1 MYKQIYCAALCC
13 VSLSAVAAPNNQFN
27 PAISLILEGQYAAYE
42 QDPESYELPGFMLG
56 GESEL
61 VAEGFSMGHNELM
74 LDANIDDRFYGKFT
88 LAFAEHEGEMET
100 EVEEAYVETLGLPG
114 GLSVRAGRFYSGIGY
129 LNSHHRHAWDFS
141 DAPLVY
147 RGMMGGQIIDDGVQL
162 RWLAPTPLFLQL
174 GVEKTR
180 GERFPA
186 GGAAND
192 GNGASAA
199 FIKLGGD
206 LGTSHSWQ
214 LGLSRWQAEVIDR
227 ESGGHAHGG
236 ATEVPSF
243 SGDSDING
251 LDFVWKWAP
260 EGNPTERNFKFQAE
274 YFERDE
280 DGTVVLEGSDP
291 LETTTYQGEQSG
303 WYVQGVYQFMPRWR
317 VGLRHDRLRA
327 DNRGADADVL
337 AEAGLD
343 DEGHTPRRSSAMVDY
358 SHSEY
363 SRIQLQYNRDDSAPV
378 SDDQVFV
385 YYVMSLGAH
394 GAHRF

>member
-1 MYKQIYCAALCC
+1 MYKYAFSAALCC
-13 VSLSAVAAPNNQFN
+13 VSLSAVAASNQFN
-27 PAISLILEGQYAAYE
+27 PAISLILEGQYAAYD
-42 QDPESYELPGFMLG
+42 QDPENYELPGFMLG

-61 VAEGFSMGHNELM
+61 VPEGFAMGHNELV
-74 LDANIDDRFYGKFT
+74 LDANIDDRYYGKFT
-88 LAFAEHEGEMET
+88 LAFAEHEGEMVT
-100 EVEEAYVETLGLPG
+100 EVEEAYVETLGLPA

-147 RGMMGGQIIDDGVQL
+147 RGMLGGQVIDDGVQL

-192 GNGASAA
+192 GSGASAA

-227 ESGGHAHGG
+227 DSGAHAHGG

-243 SGDSDING
+243 SGDSDISG
-251 LDFVWKWAP
+251 IDFVWKWAP
-260 EGNPTERNFKFQAE
+260 DGNPTQRNFKFQAE

-303 WYVQGVYQFMPRWR
+303 WYMQGVYQFMPRWR

-327 DNRGADADVL
+327 DNRGVDADVL

-343 DEGHTPRRSSAMVDY
+343 DERHTPRRSSVMVDY

-363 SRIQLQYNRDDSAPV
+363 SRIQLQYNQDDSSSVA
-378 SDDQVFV
+378 DDQVFL

>member
-1 MYKQIYCAALCC
+1 MYKYTCAAALCC
-13 VSLSAVAAPNNQFN
+13 VSLSVAADNRFN
-27 PAISLILEGQYAAYE
+27 PAMSLILEGQYAAYD
-42 QDPESYELPGFMLG
+42 QDPENYELPGFMLG
-56 GESEL
+56 GESGL
-61 VAEGFSMGHNELM
+61 VPEGFAMGHNELV
-74 LDANIDDRFYGKFT
+74 LSANIDDLYYGRFT
-88 LAFAEHEGEMET
+88 LAFAEHDGEMET
-100 EVEEAYVETLGLPG
+100 EVEEAFIETLGLPG
-114 GLSVRAGRFYSGIGY
+114 GLSLRAGRFFSGIGY

-147 RGMMGGQIIDDGVQL
+147 RAMLGGQAIDDGVQL

-192 GNGASAA
+192 GSGVSAA
-199 FIKLGGD
+199 FIEIGGD
-206 LGTSHSWQ
+206 VGVSHSWQ

-227 ESGGHAHGG
+227 AAGAHAHGG

-243 SGDSDING
+243 SGDSDINAID
-251 LDFVWKWAP
+251 LVWKWAP
-260 EGNPTERNFKFQAE
+260 GGNPKQRNFKFQAE

-280 DGTVVLEGSDP
+280 AGTVVLEGSDP
-291 LETTTYQGEQSG
+291 LESTSYQGGQRG

-317 VGLRHDRLRA
+317 VGLRHDRLAA

-343 DEGHTPRRSSAMVDY
+343 DEGHRPRRNSVMLDY

-363 SRIQLQYNRDDSAPV
+363 SRIQLQFNKDKSTPV
-378 SDDQVFV
+378 ADDQVLL

-394 GAHRF
+394 GAHQF